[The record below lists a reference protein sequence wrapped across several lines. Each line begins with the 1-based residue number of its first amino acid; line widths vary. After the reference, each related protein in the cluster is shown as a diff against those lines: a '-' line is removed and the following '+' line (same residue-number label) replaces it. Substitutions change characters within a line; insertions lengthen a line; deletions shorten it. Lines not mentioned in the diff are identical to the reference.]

1 LDLHPRAGQRALAE
15 AGLLEEFK
23 KHARPEGEAM
33 KLVKFDGSVL
43 WDENEMG
50 NMRPDEFADR
60 PEIDRVALRDILL
73 DSLLPGTIK
82 WGQKLAKVE
91 PDAKSEGKYTLVF
104 TDYTTETGIDLV
116 VGADGAWSKVRPLLT
131 EEKPFYSG
139 ITAIELWALDVEKTN
154 PWLSKYVGNG
164 SCFMFDEGRAL
175 LCQRNGNGSIRA
187 YASVRQPESWADE
200 CGIDWE
206 KPESARKKLVEKY
219 FGDCGPDVQRVILES
234 KDEMIVRKMYMLPVG
249 VKWETRPGITLL
261 GDAAH
266 LMTPFAGV
274 GVNVAMADALQLA
287 HAIVKRKE
295 SVVAKVFSDKS
306 NIVAAIREY
315 EAAMFE
321 RGEKDAKKTAKNM
334 EKHFSKDGG
343 EERAGFFRKHYEMRM
358 AAEAEGKTP
367 GH

>member
-1 LDLHPRAGQRALAE
+1 MDLHPKAGQHALAE
-15 AGLLEEFK
+15 AGLLDEFK

-60 PEIDRVALRDILL
+60 PEIDRVVLRDILL

-91 PDAKSEGKYTLVF
+91 PDAKAEGKYTLIF
-104 TDYTTETGIDLV
+104 TDYSTETGIDLV

-164 SCFMFDEGRAL
+164 SCFMFDEGRSL

-187 YASVRQPESWADE
+187 YASVRLPESWSDD
-200 CGIDWE
+200 CGIDWT
-206 KPESARKKLVEKY
+206 KPNSARKQLVEKY
-219 FGDCGPDVQRVILES
+219 FGDCGED
-234 KDEMIVRKMYMLPVG
+234 
-249 VKWETRPGITLL
+249 
-261 GDAAH
+261 
-266 LMTPFAGV
+266 
-274 GVNVAMADALQLA
+274 
-287 HAIVKRKE
+287 VKRKE

-306 NIVAAIREY
+306 NIVAAIQEY
-315 EAAMFE
+315 EVAMFE
-321 RGEKDAKKTAKNM
+321 MGEANAKKTAQNM
-334 EKHFSKDGG
+334 EKHFSKDGA
-343 EERAGFFRKHYEMRM
+343 EERAGFFMKHREMMM
-358 AAEAEGKTP
+358 AAEAEGTTP